1 LATFNNP
8 LLETDTKSQSP
19 TPILP
24 RELSI
29 IDLVLAQILL
39 VIVPDFFGT
48 AVKAGPSHVVLWIS
62 AIVLFFIPLAL
73 IVAHLNRLMPLEG
86 GLYEWARHA
95 FNDQVGFLVAWN
107 LWLFIMLY
115 VAVIG
120 LVTTTSLAYAV
131 PSLDWMADRKWAVLV
146 ASLALIAL
154 QVLLAAIGFAV
165 GKWFNNAGSVAML
178 ITVAVL
184 VGLPLVNAARGEL
197 TSFHPLHLVAPPLT
211 IFTLSVFSKMT
222 FGALSGLE
230 YAAIF
235 AGESRNPVR
244 NITRSIL
251 ITAPVIGLIYIFTT
265 GAILSYVSPDSVD
278 VIGPIPQALRRG
290 FGNFGAV
297 IVPIAIF
304 LMLANYLSTFSLYFS
319 GSARLPMTAGW
330 DNLLPAWFSRLHSRH
345 RTPVNSILFLG
356 GATLATSATALI
368 GVGEQ
373 EAYELLLTWGFTFYG
388 VAYLALFAIPL
399 FGRSDRGIRP
409 GIALQIAAA
418 SGFIV
423 TLLFVILSIF
433 PVIRVE
439 NESSY
444 SWKIAGGVVIACSWL
459 DYISRRKAQS
469 GGLAGCGKTNGECNP
484 FLRPSLFAAFLC
496 RKSRFSVLF

>member
-1 LATFNNP
+1 MATSNNP
-8 LLETDTKSQSP
+8 ELETEVTSQP
-19 TPILP
+19 HTPALR
-24 RELSI
+24 RELGI

-48 AVKAGPSHVVLWIS
+48 AVKAGPAHVAMWLS

-73 IVAHLNRLMPLEG
+73 IVSHLNQLMPLEG
-86 GLYEWARHA
+86 GLYEWARLA
-95 FNDQVGFLVAWN
+95 FNDQIGFMVAWN

-120 LVTTTSLAYAV
+120 LVTTTSLAYAI
-131 PSLDWMADRKWAVLV
+131 PSLGWMADSKWAVLV
-146 ASLALIAL
+146 ASVMLIAL
-154 QVLLAAIGFAV
+154 QVLLAVIGFAV
-165 GKWFNNAGSVAML
+165 GKWFNNAGSVAVL
-178 ITVAVL
+178 ITVTVL
-184 VGLPLVNAARGEL
+184 VGLPLVNAARGRL

-211 IFTLSVFSKMT
+211 LFTLSVFSKMT
-222 FGALSGLE
+222 FGALSGFE

-235 AGESRNPVR
+235 AGESRNPAS

-251 ITAPVIGLIYIFTT
+251 ITAPVIALTYIFTT
-265 GAILSYVSPDSVD
+265 SAILAYVSPDSVD
-278 VIGPIPQALRRG
+278 VIGPIPQALRLG

-304 LMLANYLSTFSLYFS
+304 LLLANYLSTFSLYFS
-319 GSARLPMTAGW
+319 GSARLPMAAGW
-330 DNLLPAWFSRLHSRH
+330 DHLLPPWFSRLHIRYK
-345 RTPVNSILFLG
+345 TPVNSILFLG
-356 GATLATSATALI
+356 GATLATGAAALI

-388 VAYLALFAIPL
+388 IAYLALFAIPL
-399 FGRSDRGIRP
+399 FARKNRGIRP
-409 GIALQIAAA
+409 GIALQFAAV

-444 SWKIAGGVVIACSWL
+444 SWKIAGGVAIANFLGWTI
-459 DYISRRKAQS
+459 YRAGKQKA
-469 GGLAGCGKTNGECNP
+469 GA
-484 FLRPSLFAAFLC
+484 
-496 RKSRFSVLF
+496 